1 MNAIIHI
8 PDELN
13 DLLDDERDTVQ
24 SRFETE
30 GDCPSWRG
38 NELCCDVVV
47 SSPFSPLSSSS
58 SLWMVGWVDGCATE
72 YYPFLPRCRRH
83 RRLLLSHGFVND
95 APQHDAAQEA
105 ERGAA

>member
-1 MNAIIHI
+1 MRN
-8 PDELN
+8 
-13 DLLDDERDTVQ
+13 DERDTVQ

-30 GDCPSWRG
+30 VDCPSWRG
-38 NELCCDVVV
+38 NELCGDVV

-58 SLWMVGWVDGCATE
+58 SLWMGGWVDWCATE
-72 YYPFLPRCRRH
+72 YYPFFPPFVSLNRRH

-105 ERGAA
+105 ERERGTGAA